1 MAEGYSAGADCQD
14 DAARHAPD
22 DPARDVSAK
31 KWPPRGAGCVGGR
44 QPSSDMGFGGRGL
57 APEAQTLLRSEAF
70 VPSRCCFLTVGGLSW
85 LVMPERGMTLPER
98 VAKFLRDGAD
108 TAYCE
113 RVHSA
118 NAWSRPRVQQ
128 VQQITVSFALGCGF
142 EQKNGICAACNEARQ
157 IIRSR

>member
-31 KWPPRGAGCVGGR
+31 KWPPRGAGCIGGR

-108 TAYCE
+108 TAYCDGCI
-113 RVHSA
+113 RRMRGLAPAFNRSNKSQFPLRSA
-118 NAWSRPRVQQ
+118 AVLNRRMEFVRL
-128 VQQITVSFALGCGF
+128 VTRRG
-142 EQKNGICAACNEARQ
+142 R
-157 IIRSR
+157 